1 MELVIKNLLK
11 IYYCQEMDFKT
22 VEKKHGIPI
31 LPGDFGARLQQELQH
46 LKRPLLHVMCAIEP
60 IGFNDIL
67 LAHSRA
73 YVDLL
78 LFNEEE
84 VLKEITG
91 SNVKCFSNLMSQVG
105 CYYQA
110 TKNAYESNIN
120 TISLTTGG
128 HHAGYD
134 FGRGF
139 CALNTMMI
147 SLLKLRLEY
156 PNVRVGILDLDAHL
170 SDGIMDIIKQLSIE
184 NIQLYSFGYQ
194 SIGKSDKEK
203 WLVGLEELLKN
214 FKDCDLILYH
224 AGADPHEADL
234 RYSGFLSGEDLFYR
248 DQTVYR
254 FFKTLK
260 IPISTCFGGSY
271 QNEPQYSKMLYM
283 QTIEACSTV

>member
-22 VEKKHGIPI
+22 VEKKHGVPI

-46 LKRPLLHVMCAIEP
+46 LKRPLLHIMSAIEP
-60 IGFNDIL
+60 ISFHDIL

-84 VLKEITG
+84 ALKEITC
-91 SNVKCFSNLMSQVG
+91 SHIKCFSNLMYQVG

-110 TKNAYESNIN
+110 TKNAYESKLN

-128 HHAGYD
+128 HHAGYN

-147 SLLKLRLEY
+147 SLLKLRQEY
-156 PNVRVGILDLDAHL
+156 PNIRVGILDLDAHL

-194 SIGKSDKEK
+194 SLGKSDKEK
-203 WLVGLEELLKN
+203 WLVGLEELLNN

-234 RYSGFLSGEDLFYR
+234 RYSGFLSSEDLLYR
-248 DQTVYR
+248 DQTLYQ

-260 IPISTCFGGSY
+260 MPVSTCFGGSY
-271 QNEPQYSKMLYM
+271 QKDYNLSLELYK
-283 QTIEACSTV
+283 QTLNACLY